1 MLKLRSTS
9 GKILVPR
16 NHKKL
21 SVEFNLS
28 IHMFVLL
35 NWLLLLYDHLN
46 PGKITVSIISLVV
59 VPVKFLAP

>member
-1 MLKLRSTS
+1 MLKLRSSS

-28 IHMFVLL
+28 VHMFVLL
-35 NWLLLLYDHLN
+35 NWLLLLYAQLN
-46 PGKITVSIISLVV
+46 PGKITVKRLSIVEV
-59 VPVKFLAP
+59 TVKF

>member
-1 MLKLRSTS
+1 MFKLRSS
-9 GKILVPR
+9 SDKILVHI
-16 NHKKL
+16 NHTEL

-35 NWLLLLYDHLN
+35 NWLLLLYAQLN
-46 PGKITVSIISLVV
+46 PGKISVSIISFVV